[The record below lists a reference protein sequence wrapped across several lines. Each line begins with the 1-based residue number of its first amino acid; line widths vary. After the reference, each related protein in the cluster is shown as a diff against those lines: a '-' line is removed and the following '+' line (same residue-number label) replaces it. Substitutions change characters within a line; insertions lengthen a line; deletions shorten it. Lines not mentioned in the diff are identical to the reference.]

1 MTVSFHENRLT
12 IDGKTVELEK
22 PIYRIKETSDRVI
35 VVFDEEDYAPE
46 DPNGDRNVIAIDR
59 NGATL
64 WRIQNSVSPTRGR
77 PGRTIPFSGVGVRRK
92 DGVDMLIGYDAAG
105 MCYEIDPETGK
116 LSNPRISK

>member
-1 MTVSFHENRLT
+1 MTVSFDENRLT

-22 PIYRIKETSDRVI
+22 PIYTIKEISDRVI
-35 VVFDEEDYAPE
+35 VVFDEEDYAAE
-46 DPNGDRNVIAIDR
+46 DPNGDRNVIAVDR
-59 NGATL
+59 NGAML

-77 PGRTIPFSGVGVRRK
+77 PGRTIPFSGVGVRQK
-92 DGVDMLIGYDAAG
+92 EEVDMLIGYDAAG

>member
-22 PIYRIKETSDRVI
+22 PIYRIKETSGRGI
-35 VVFDEEDYAPE
+35 VVFAEDAYAPE
-46 DPNGDRNVIAIDR
+46 NPQGERNVIGVAR
-59 NGATL
+59 NGYKMVGNPRPVTT
-64 WRIQNSVSPTRGR
+64 PRGR